1 MKKIIF
7 SAATLLLAVSCT
19 PSVPL
24 APQLGALRVVVAGAT
39 SVTIPGRDLN
49 VESVSVAGSAATITS
64 SATDGVTVQ
73 LAQPLTPGE
82 YSVTVTNRGGLS
94 VTREAALSVLE
105 AAGADG
111 IAPGTAPGEAF
122 VSFQPGA
129 NRADVLA
136 AVNQAGFDVL
146 GAVNEPFVASGL
158 GICAQVT
165 LSVLD
170 RSKPPRATVT
180 GLNALLD
187 ELNKGKP
194 GNNPNAKA
202 VMTANA
208 PAFDG
213 EVDLTSSRGTVRPL
227 GLPEDL
233 AGLRVAV
240 LDTGVNPHTV
250 FGVPGGTMLDLS
262 TARNF
267 TLEDNLSNAVPISND
282 VSDLAVIDGANVGHG
297 TAVAGLIAST
307 LKAQLGTDL
316 PSAGGLIVPVKV
328 CERTPSGNLCRSSSE
343 ALGVCYALS
352 LSSSSRPVR
361 VINLSANATQP
372 ASYLLGAL
380 REAAAAGISIV
391 TPAGNRGLDAPQA
404 ANYPAFYSVSLPGQH
419 EAVPGM
425 IAVGSLK
432 APTVN
437 APAAPSGF
445 SSSGPWVTLSAQGEG
460 LDLASA
466 DGSGFYQKSGTSFSA
481 PQVAAVAL
489 MLRAQNPALGID
501 AVKAKLTSSAT
512 SVPGCAATKCGAG
525 ALNVKGALG
534 P

>member
-1 MKKIIF
+1 MKIIF

-24 APQLGALRVVVAGAT
+24 APQLGALRVVSAGAT
-39 SVTIPGRDLN
+39 SLTIPGRDLD
-49 VESVSVAGSAATITS
+49 VESVVVAGNAATITS

-73 LAQPLTPGE
+73 LMQPLAAGE
-82 YSVTVTNRGGLS
+82 YSVTITNRGGLS
-94 VTREAALSVLE
+94 ATREAALSVLE
-105 AAGADG
+105 PAGTDG

-122 VSFQPGA
+122 VSFRPAA
-129 NRADVLA
+129 NRADVLG

-146 GAVNEPFVASGL
+146 GAVNEPFVTSGL

-165 LSVLD
+165 MSVLD

-180 GLNALLD
+180 GLNALIE

-194 GNNPNAKA
+194 GDNPNAKA
-202 VMTANA
+202 VMTANP

-213 EVDLTSSRGTVRPL
+213 AVEPTGSTRGTVRPL

-240 LDTGVNPHTV
+240 LDTGVNPHMV
-250 FGVPGGTMLDLS
+250 FGVSGGTMLDLG

-267 TLEDNLSNAVPISND
+267 TLEDNPSNTVPVSND
-282 VSDLAVIDGANVGHG
+282 VSDLAVIDGATVGHG

-307 LKAQLGTDL
+307 LRAQLGTDL
-316 PSAGGLIVPVKV
+316 PSAAGLIVPVKV
-328 CERTPSGNLCRSSSE
+328 CERTATGNLCRSSSE
-343 ALGVCYALS
+343 TLGVCYALS
-352 LSSSSRPVR
+352 LAGSSRPVR

-372 ASYLLGAL
+372 ASYLLSAL
-380 REAAAAGISIV
+380 RAAAAAGISIV
-391 TPAGNRGLDAPQA
+391 TPAGNRGLETVQP
-404 ANYPAFYSVSLPGQH
+404 ANYPAFYSVNLPGQH
-419 EAVPGM
+419 DAVSGM

-432 APTVN
+432 PATVN

-445 SSSGPWVTLSAQGEG
+445 SSVGAWVTLSAQGEG
-460 LDLASA
+460 LDLASS
-466 DGSGFYQKSGTSFSA
+466 DGLNFYQKAGTSFSA
-481 PQVAAVAL
+481 PQVAAAAL

-501 AVKAKLTSSAT
+501 AVKVKLSSSAT
-512 SVPGCAATKCGAG
+512 PVPGCAVTKCGAG